1 MRILL
6 RDKEDQTLVLV
17 EAEHVIYNP
26 DAQELYVSS
35 ANYDYTV
42 HKIVRPN
49 ADSAIS
55 ELYASG
61 LVDLTTFEAS
71 SDE

>member
-1 MRILL
+1 MRVML
-6 RDKEDQTLVLV
+6 RDKEDQSLVV
-17 EAEHVIYNP
+17 IEAEHVYYNP
-26 DAQELYVSS
+26 ETQELYVSS

-42 HKIVRPN
+42 HKIVRAN
-49 ADSAIS
+49 ADSAIR

-61 LVDLTTFEAS
+61 KVDLTTFEAS